1 MKRKLLQLFL
11 FSLGLLVALSLLS
24 AIGCSPTIAAW
35 TDRGEIGC
43 DNERT
48 AADAWRDLA
57 FDQIDIQQ
65 SASLADVFR
74 DIRAVSGGK
83 VFLKKGLDGEAV
95 ILDDAWLNESHK
107 AFEAILAGLAKRR
120 AAIEEMHARHCANIA
135 GTREAFVEI
144 RRLNTVWASLAGSD
158 LPAQMGRLI
167 EELRRERMNE

>member
-1 MKRKLLQLFL
+1 MKKQLFL
-11 FSLGLLVALSLLS
+11 LPALAVILCILSVA
-24 AIGCSPTIAAW
+24 GCSPTIATWA
-35 TDRGEIGC
+35 DRGEIGC

-74 DIRAVSGGK
+74 DIRSVSGAK
-83 VFLKKGLDGEAV
+83 VIGLDGEPV
-95 ILDDAWLNESHK
+95 ILDDAWLEESHK
-107 AFEAILAGLAKRR
+107 AFEATLAGLAKRR

-167 EELRRERMNE
+167 EELRRERANE